1 MGDGQEKREKTDM
14 AGKEGFT
21 LSLALVDALP
31 VVFFAAAMISF
42 GARLNSGLFIAGAVL
57 AVCGGAGK
65 VTWKLMLAL
74 ARKDVPWLA
83 KQMRVTMP
91 IGFVLIIAGCVAS
104 GQAFLALSAGF
115 AEPPSSVLMT
125 VFFLCMLAMAWFAGH
140 MDQSDARANWVEQ
153 LTNAAGQA
161 CLLAAVLLA

>member
-1 MGDGQEKREKTDM
+1 MQKEQERRDDE
-14 AGKEGFT
+14 GFEGFT

-65 VTWKLMLAL
+65 VAWKLMLAL
-74 ARKDVPWLA
+74 AHKDVPWLA

-115 AEPPSSVLMT
+115 TEPPSSVLMI
-125 VFFLCMLAMAWFAGH
+125 VFFLCMLAMGWFAGH
-140 MDQSDARANWVEQ
+140 MDQKDARANWVEQ